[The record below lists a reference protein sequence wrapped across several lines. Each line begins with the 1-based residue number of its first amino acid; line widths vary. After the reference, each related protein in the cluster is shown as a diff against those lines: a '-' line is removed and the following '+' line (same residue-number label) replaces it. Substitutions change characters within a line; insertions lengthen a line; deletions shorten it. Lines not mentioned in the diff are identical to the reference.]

1 MYCYKCGTQNE
12 EIAKFCRACG
22 TQLKAD
28 NFKTNL
34 CNKVILIDC
43 GRNKINVIKE
53 IRMLNGASLA
63 EAKNLSERTPS
74 ILKEGVSVTEAQQIK
89 SAFAAI
95 GAVVE
100 IS

>member
-43 GRNKINVIKE
+43 GQDK
-53 IRMLNGASLA
+53 GD
-63 EAKNLSERTPS
+63 
-74 ILKEGVSVTEAQQIK
+74 
-89 SAFAAI
+89 
-95 GAVVE
+95 
-100 IS
+100 